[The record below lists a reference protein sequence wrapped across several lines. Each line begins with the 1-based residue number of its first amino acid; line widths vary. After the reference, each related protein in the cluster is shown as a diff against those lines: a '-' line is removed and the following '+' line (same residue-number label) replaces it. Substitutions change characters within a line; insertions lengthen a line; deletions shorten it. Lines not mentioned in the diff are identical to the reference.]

1 MNKWLEH
8 LGSQNLNTINK
19 SEFLDDLMNL
29 KGLAKVLQS
38 SIIGKAN
45 SVMDKLAL
53 LDLKLKEQHLLD
65 QEIEGVRLHGG
76 NINSNLGDNL
86 PWKERLEEIVT
97 NAASVHS
104 EFDVALYGMC
114 EVIKRINFFVKNMQ
128 KTYVNPSTINRAEHE
143 TQYYPH
149 DQIVQSNNHVFH
161 SLGPKVGQYNESDPL
176 MNGDKHLPGSKV
188 RKDAHSHQQVM
199 HNNQKKNGHVDQHLI
214 NEIKKH
220 ILPEIQKTIAKQ
232 VQEAVTATHTP
243 DSHAHHADSHSSLTS
258 SHSNN
263 GETAQS
269 ILQKMTLEEAQ
280 LENLSHDKAQHAVQR
295 KLDHAV
301 NKKAHKVAAKTAIK
315 VAQAPKVQQAQ
326 VLLNEALKNLK
337 QGKPITPKVNVAV
350 KKYEKVVNQQM
361 VKQIKAI
368 QQKTLQKLKKQ
379 EEHPVV
385 NKPALGKAAAHNIV
399 KISFDK
405 AVQDL
410 KIKNILKETKKAAKI
425 DALRKT
431 QGLGHAINAHH
442 VNHANHVHQVPHL
455 NPHHEKVNHNNILSK
470 RPAAHA
476 HIPHH
481 AAAHHRNSIHSNSIN
496 LHKVEEVNKSHV
508 IPAAPFKSSPIQQN
522 IAQAANFNNSQAQV
536 ALAAFHAAPRTNVVN
551 ALNSFAK
558 DHKANNIN
566 AAAIPHH
573 VENRHNLK
581 AHGHSAHKSLSHAA
595 VAGHI
600 DKKQVK
606 ELKSLFV
613 ATVRAAIHAEKASKS
628 AKSLA
633 VKANTQAAHHPSNPI
648 IQEAKKIAIKNAHVA
663 NQNAHK
669 AAVAVQKAKDEV
681 KALKTGHIPPTVA
694 IFRLTQN
701 KIAAQKAEVKALAA
715 PKKTVEIARKA
726 AHYAQALKHHPTL
739 QKQEIKTAVKLIK
752 TVVNSALKAEHAA
765 QQARTLAQKAQK
777 IATQQPYNPVIRQAT
792 QIAVKNAQIAQQQAK
807 IAAGAVAK
815 TKQQAKA
822 LKSGHAKP
830 AEIFENLRQLSHQA
844 KSAMHKAQAAPAK
857 TVQVTNSIKRHH

>member
-19 SEFLDDLMNL
+19 NEFLDDLMNL
-29 KGLAKVLQS
+29 KGFAKVLQS

-76 NINSNLGDNL
+76 NINSNLGDNM
-86 PWKERLEEIVT
+86 PWKDRLEEIVT

-128 KTYVNPSTINRAEHE
+128 KTYVNPSTLNRAEHE

-161 SLGPKVGQYNESDPL
+161 TLGPKVGQYNESDPL

-188 RKDAHSHQQVM
+188 SNDVHSHKQVT
-199 HNNQKKNGHVDQHLI
+199 HKNKKNVQVDQHLI

-232 VQEAVTATHTP
+232 VHQAVTATHTP
-243 DSHAHHADSHSSLTS
+243 DSHAHHADTHSSLTS

-263 GETAQS
+263 GETPQS
-269 ILQKMTLEEAQ
+269 ILQKMTQEEAQ

-295 KLDHAV
+295 KLDLAV
-301 NKKAHKVAAKTAIK
+301 NKKAHKVAAKTATK

-326 VLLNEALKNLK
+326 VLLNQALNNLK
-337 QGKPITPKVNVAV
+337 QGKPITPKVNVAL
-350 KKYEKVVNQQM
+350 KKYKKAVNQQ
-361 VKQIKAI
+361 VIKQIKAL

-385 NKPALGKAAAHNIV
+385 HKPALGKAAAKNIV

-405 AVQDL
+405 AIQDL
-410 KIKNILKETKKAAKI
+410 KLKTILKETKKAAKI
-425 DALRKT
+425 DALRKS
-431 QGLGHAINAHH
+431 QGHGKNAHH
-442 VNHANHVHQVPHL
+442 VPHHTA
-455 NPHHEKVNHNNILSK
+455 HHEKVNHNNILSK

-476 HIPHH
+476 QIPHH
-481 AAAHHRNSIHSNSIN
+481 ASAHANNSIN
-496 LHKVEEVNKSHV
+496 LHRVEEVKKSNV

-522 IAQAANFNNSQAQV
+522 IAQAANYNNYQAQV
-536 ALAAFHAAPRTNVVN
+536 ASAPRRNVVN

-558 DHKANNIN
+558 DHKANKIN
-566 AAAIPHH
+566 AAHH
-573 VENRHNLK
+573 FENRQNLK

-600 DKKQVK
+600 GKKHVK
-606 ELKSLFV
+606 EVKSLIV
-613 ATVRAAIHAEKASKS
+613 ATVLAAIHAEKAANS

-633 VKANTQAAHHPSNPI
+633 IKADTQAARHPSNPI

-663 NQNAHK
+663 NQNAQK
-669 AAVAVQKAKDEV
+669 AAAALQKAKEEV
-681 KALKTGHIPPTVA
+681 KALKSGQVLPSVA
-694 IFRLTQN
+694 IHHLTQN

-726 AHYAQALKHHPTL
+726 AHLANTLKHHPTL
-739 QKQEIKTAVKLIK
+739 KKQEIKTAVKLIK
-752 TVVNSALKAEHAA
+752 TVVDSALKAEHAA
-765 QQARTLAQKAQK
+765 QQARTLAKKAQK
-777 IATQQPYNPVIRQAT
+777 IAAQNPYNPVIRET
-792 QIAVKNAQIAQQQAK
+792 TKIAVKNAQIAHQQAK
-807 IAAGAVAK
+807 IAAVAVAK

-822 LKSGHAKP
+822 LKSGNAQP
-830 AEIFENLRQLSHQA
+830 AQVFEKLRQLSHQA
-844 KSAMHKAQAAPAK
+844 KSAMHKAQAAPIK